1 MILGKVSDV
10 SRDALHYV
18 RDFPGQV
25 KSTILITLI
34 LIIVSLIIGHKFKKV
49 DPTQKTP
56 LWLVPIIFVVDLINS
71 FVKTNIGKRWKSYA
85 PYFLTLA
92 IFLLCA
98 NLCGIFAM
106 DNPSSYIV
114 LNFGLGLITFFIVQI
129 TGIVSLGLKGYLGG
143 FVGPVKPLAIIMI
156 PINIVGEITLPV
168 SLSLRLLGNIVS
180 GCVLGMMIKGL
191 LGWGAIP
198 ILPIFNGIFDIAFG
212 IIQCF
217 VFTVLSIIFTS
228 QKIDDDEK
236 IFN

>member
-1 MILGKVSDV
+1 MDKVHDAYF
-10 SRDALHYV
+10 DALHYL

-25 KSTILITLI
+25 KSTIVITLL
-34 LIIVSLIIGHKFKKV
+34 LIIISLIIGHKLKKV
-49 DPTQKTP
+49 DPTEKTP
-56 LWLVPIIFVVDLINS
+56 KWLVPLIFVVDLINS
-71 FVKTNIGKRWKSYA
+71 FCKSNIGKRWKAYA

-106 DNPSSYIV
+106 DNPSSYLV

-129 TGIVSLGLKGYLGG
+129 TGIVSLGMKGYLGG
-143 FVGPVKPLAIIMI
+143 FVGPVKPLAFIMI
-156 PINIVGEITLPV
+156 PINIVGEVTLPI

-180 GCVLGMMIKGL
+180 GCVLGLMIKGL

-198 ILPIFNGIFDIAFG
+198 ILPLFNGIFDIAFG

-236 IFN
+236 IYV